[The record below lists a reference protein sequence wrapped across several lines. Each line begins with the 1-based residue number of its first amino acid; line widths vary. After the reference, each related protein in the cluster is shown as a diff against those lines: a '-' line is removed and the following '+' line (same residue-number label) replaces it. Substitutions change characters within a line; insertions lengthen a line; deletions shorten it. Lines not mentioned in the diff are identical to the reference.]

1 MLGRPGIGEV
11 DAVLI
16 LEARGGLVEGH
27 EDAKNHF
34 SEVVDCALHD
44 GPQTVTRH
52 GREAVVVVA
61 FDDYKHMARPEG
73 SLVDFLRRSPLWGVE
88 LELERAG

>member
-1 MLGRPGIGEV
+1 MSKRWALQ
-11 DAVLI
+11 
-16 LEARGGLVEGH
+16 
-27 EDAKNHF
+27 DAKNHF

-61 FDDYKHMARPEG
+61 FDDYKRMARPEG

-88 LELERAG
+88 LELERARDTGRKVKL